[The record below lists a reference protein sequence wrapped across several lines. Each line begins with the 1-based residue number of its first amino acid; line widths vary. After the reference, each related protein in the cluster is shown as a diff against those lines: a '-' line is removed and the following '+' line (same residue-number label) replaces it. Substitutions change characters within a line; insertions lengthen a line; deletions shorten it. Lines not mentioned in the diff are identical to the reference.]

1 MANINSITPILKER
15 YAPRIVEQLE
25 NYTPFMK
32 KITKSSDNISS
43 EFGGKYVYF
52 PIHVGRNSGI
62 GSRFEDE
69 VLPAAGQQKY
79 DGGRVR
85 MKYAYGSIRVTGP
98 SVALSDE
105 NPKAFAKVITEEVD
119 GVIRDLGKDFNRQL
133 FGNGNGALAY
143 FSAGSATATA
153 AVARAR
159 NVGPDDLVDIYD
171 NTGAKTS
178 TTPVRVVAVDYVLNT
193 ITFASAQTVVSGGF
207 ITRAGSG
214 PDAVKGN
221 REITGLKAII
231 DTSSVLYDLDPALQ
245 PVWKAHSQA
254 KRSGSPAPTL
264 EEDMTLLTDQI
275 FAAGGK
281 TDLMIT
287 SQGVRRAYAKE
298 LMSLRQTV
306 NRTEHEGGFSG
317 LKFTSDGP
325 SGEIEMLVDLDAPTG
340 EIQFVDTSDLT
351 LYRDKAWS
359 WLERDGS
366 MWKQDVSGG
375 GPKDAWIAQIAEYH
389 ELAISRRNTHGKLT
403 GITEA

>member
-1 MANINSITPILKER
+1 MANINSITPLLKER
-15 YAPRIVEQLE
+15 YIPRIVEQLD
-25 NYTPFMK
+25 NYTVFSSRLQ
-32 KITKSSDNISS
+32 KSSDNISS

-85 MKYAYGSIRVTGP
+85 LKYAYGSIRVTGP

-105 NPKAFAKVITEEVD
+105 NPKAFAKVITEETD
-119 GVIRDLGKDFNRQL
+119 GVIRDLGRDFNRQL
-133 FGNGNGALAY
+133 FGNGNGALGY
-143 FSAGSATATA
+143 FSAGSSGTTATIGDS
-153 AVARAR
+153 ARGF
-159 NVGPDDLVDIYD
+159 GPDDLVDIYD
-171 NTGAKTS
+171 NTGALV
-178 TTPVRVVAVDYVLNT
+178 TPGRRVLAVDYATRV
-193 ITFASAQTVVSGGF
+193 ITFNTATTVVSGGF
-207 ITRAGSG
+207 ATRAGSG
-214 PDAVKGN
+214 PDPVKGN
-221 REITGLKAII
+221 REITGLDSII
-231 DTSSVLYDLDPALQ
+231 DASSVLYDIDPALQ
-245 PVWKAHSQA
+245 PIWKAQVLT
-254 KRSGSPAPTL
+254 KRSSPVTL
-264 EEDMTLLTDQI
+264 EEDMTLMTDQI

-281 TDLMIT
+281 TSLMIT

-298 LMSLRQTV
+298 LMTLRQTV

-325 SGEIEMLVDLDAPTG
+325 SGEIEILVDLDAPRG
-340 EIQFVDTSDLT
+340 EIQAIDMSDLT

-359 WLERDGS
+359 WLDRDGS
-366 MWKQDVSGG
+366 MWKQDVGATGS
-375 GPKDAWIAQIAEYH
+375 KDAWRADIAQYH